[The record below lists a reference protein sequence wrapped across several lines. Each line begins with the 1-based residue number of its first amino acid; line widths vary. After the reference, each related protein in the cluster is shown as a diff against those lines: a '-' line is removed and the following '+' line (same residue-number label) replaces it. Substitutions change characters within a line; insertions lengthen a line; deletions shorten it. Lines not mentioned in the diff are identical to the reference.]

1 MEKAAKVCGC
11 ISDVVTSKFERI
23 KYMGQIYNLYKIMLK
38 FNTKCHSCF
47 VTKIVYVEGHKSGRS
62 FFQQHTK
69 FI

>member
-11 ISDVVTSKFERI
+11 ISDAVTSKFERI
-23 KYMGQIYNLYKIMLK
+23 KYMGEIYNPYGIMLK

-47 VTKIVYVEGHKSGRS
+47 VTKIVYMESHKSQNS
-62 FFQQHTK
+62 FFQRHSK